1 MDRKLKIN
9 KEKLIKNKSVSLS
22 QRGAFYFILFIFM
35 LIFILNYNYFDK
47 NKKI

>member
-22 QRGAFYFILFIFM
+22 QRGAFYFILF
-35 LIFILNYNYFDK
+35 NK
-47 NKKI
+47 NRHYKKK